1 MSREMMFGSSADLA
15 EVNGLP
21 TTPEGLW
28 EAHEEADRA
37 ASSMAAASLEADLQ
51 AYSEANASEFS
62 YRDDPGY
69 ELLEEVHSRSSQLL
83 EAMREA

>member
-1 MSREMMFGSSADLA
+1 MKNYFGTAEDLQA
-15 EVNGLP
+15 LNNLP

-28 EAHEEADRA
+28 EAHEEAARA
-37 ASSMAAASLEADLQ
+37 ASSLAASSLEADLK

-69 ELLEEVHSRSSQLL
+69 ELLEWTSRSCELL